1 MGIENDSHGE
11 DRITVLSVDSSSWAC
26 HCLFLQEGVNIS
38 RGHEVKYLRKVR
50 AYCQDRKSVV

>member
-38 RGHEVKYLRKVR
+38 RGHEVKYL
-50 AYCQDRKSVV
+50 DRKSVV